1 MQTNRTSRTLQEILS
16 SSNKFNPN
24 PRTKIQTKTNQILEK
39 KKEEEAEESVQEL
52 CESDAYRN
60 REERMRQS
68 SSTHHKAITNSKRS
82 RNQQKHEFN
91 LKQQTKTQKK
101 PNQILEKNSGDHMR
115 TGNRECGDDAK
126 KPNLTSRIPAQRI
139 TKSTQKKP
147 VINRH
152 TNSTPKN
159 FQNTNK
165 TESNSCQQ
173 YEESVQERQKR
184 TGLERIRLQF
194 RSHGED
200 WIVREE
206 GILRRGKAAKFG
218 GGGWS
223 FV

>member
-1 MQTNRTSRTLQEILS
+1 MRQWWWLQTSHADKSNITISRRNIIIIKQIQPQPTYENTNKNE
-16 SSNKFNPN
+16 SNSW
-24 PRTKIQTKTNQILEK
+24 K
-39 KKEEEAEESVQEL
+39 KKRQEEEAEESVQEL
-52 CESDAYRN
+52 CESAVYRN

-101 PNQILEKNSGDHMR
+101 PNQILEKNSADHMR

-139 TKSTQKKP
+139 TKSTEKKP

-173 YEESVQERQKR
+173 YEESAQE
-184 TGLERIRLQF
+184 
-194 RSHGED
+194 
-200 WIVREE
+200 
-206 GILRRGKAAKFG
+206 
-218 GGGWS
+218 
-223 FV
+223 